1 MHSLQRKMKQQR
13 KRWMAWFLSIAML
26 LSMGACASDKADPTT
41 APESTQKEETILDE
55 TEAIQLEE
63 KEPEERQEDEESED
77 TGYELGI
84 IDGLTFTN
92 DFMGISCT
100 LPEDWVYASE
110 AEIAEL
116 NGVVLE
122 MFEDNEEVAE
132 LLENSTSIYDAVAY
146 SGDGL
151 CNFNI
156 IAENMGLL
164 YGVLIDEKSMRRLQW
179 SR

>member
-1 MHSLQRKMKQQR
+1 MHSLQRKMKQHNR
-13 KRWMAWFLSIAML
+13 RMAWFLSIAML
-26 LSMGACASDKADPTT
+26 LSMSACASDKADPTT

-55 TEAIQLEE
+55 TEAIQLEGE
-63 KEPEERQEDEESED
+63 EPEERQEDEESED

-116 NGVVLE
+116 NGVVL
-122 MFEDNEEVAE
+122 
-132 LLENSTSIYDAVAY
+132 
-146 SGDGL
+146 
-151 CNFNI
+151 
-156 IAENMGLL
+156 
-164 YGVLIDEKSMRRLQW
+164 
-179 SR
+179 